1 MYDDMLNKLER
12 IKGEF
17 VDEETIHS
25 IFRDEK
31 WEFMVYEFK
40 GTKIYCAESPMGNYI
55 FLEIE
60 LSDKPNDE
68 YIVAPNAKIKIK
80 NIIKH
85 AWRF

>member
-60 LSDKPNDE
+60 LSEKPNDE
-68 YIVAPNAKIKIK
+68 YIVS
-80 NIIKH
+80 
-85 AWRF
+85 

>member
-25 IFRDEK
+25 IFRSQK
-31 WEFMVYEFK
+31 WEFMGYNLE
-40 GTKIYCAESPMGNYI
+40 GTKMYYIESPMGAYI
-55 FLEIE
+55 TLEIE
-60 LSDKPNDE
+60 LSEKPNDE
-68 YIVAPNAKIKIK
+68 YIVAPNTKIKIK

>member
-25 IFRDEK
+25 IFRSQK
-31 WEFMVYEFK
+31 WEFMGYNLE
-40 GTKIYCAESPMGNYI
+40 GTKMYYIESPMGAYI
-55 FLEIE
+55 TLEIE
-60 LSDKPNDE
+60 LSEKPNDE
-68 YIVAPNAKIKIK
+68 YIVAPKAKIKIK

>member
-12 IKGEF
+12 LKGKF
-17 VDEETIHS
+17 VDEKTIYS

-31 WEFMVYEFK
+31 WEFMGYNLE
-40 GTKIYCAESPMGNYI
+40 GTKMYYIESPMGAYI
-55 FLEIE
+55 TLEIE
-60 LSDKPNDE
+60 LSKKPNDE
-68 YIVAPNAKIKIK
+68 YIVAPGTKIKIK

>member
-25 IFRDEK
+25 IFRDDT
-31 WEFMVYEFK
+31 WEVMVYEFK

-60 LSDKPNDE
+60 LSEKPNDE
-68 YIVAPNAKIKIK
+68 YIVAPNVKIKIK

>member
-25 IFRDEK
+25 IFRSQK
-31 WEFMVYEFK
+31 WEFMGYNLE
-40 GTKIYCAESPMGNYI
+40 GTKMYYIESPMGAYI
-55 FLEIE
+55 TLEIE
-60 LSDKPNDE
+60 LSEKPNDE
-68 YIVAPNAKIKIK
+68 YIVAPHARIKIK